1 MILLLE
7 WAAYSKLWHETAAVE
22 KIKRSVDDILREE
35 TGMAQ
40 RTRKHKHDLSWPH
53 NRDEQADRLLV
64 VAWLK

>member
-1 MILLLE
+1 MLITITVYIRSVVYLILLLE

-40 RTRKHKHDLSWPH
+40 RTRKHEHDLS
-53 NRDEQADRLLV
+53 
-64 VAWLK
+64 